1 MASSTEQLAK
11 TIPAD
16 TPMLEAR
23 NLSFAYSS
31 GRFVVN
37 GVSLKLQRGTMAAL
51 LGANGSG
58 KSTLIRLLSGI
69 LLPGAGE
76 VLLLGKPIPR
86 IPKTLLARTLA
97 YVPQLNPLSF
107 PFTALEVVLA
117 GRSPHVPRFQF
128 ENRLDFEKAWTALE
142 TVGASHL
149 AQRPVT
155 ELSGGERQ
163 LVVFARAIAQA
174 PEWLLLDEPS
184 ASLDLKHR
192 AELIRNLVRLRDRMN
207 LTVLLVTHD
216 VPLLDESFDVVFA
229 MRAGAILTAGKP
241 SEILTNEV
249 LSSVYED
256 PYLQSRNVEGRT
268 FVWSATHR
276 DPGDHQE

>member
-1 MASSTEQLAK
+1 MAFRTEQPVTTTLTDK
-11 TIPAD
+11 
-16 TPMLEAR
+16 PMLEAR

-37 GVSLKLQRGTMAAL
+37 RVSLQLRRGRMAAL
-51 LGANGSG
+51 VGANGSG

-69 LLPGAGE
+69 LSPSAGE
-76 VLLLGKPIPR
+76 VLLSGKPIPR
-86 IPKTLLARTLA
+86 IPRILLARTLA

-128 ENRLDFEKAWTALE
+128 ENRLDFEKAWAALE
-142 TVGASHL
+142 TVGAAYL

-174 PEWLLLDEPS
+174 PECLLLDEPS

-216 VPLLDESFDVVFA
+216 VPLLDDSFDVVFA
-229 MRAGAILTAGKP
+229 MRAGAILTEGKP
-241 SEILTNEV
+241 SEVLTSDV

-256 PYLQSRNVEGRT
+256 PHLQSRNVEGRT

-276 DPGDHQE
+276 HPADHK

>member
-1 MASSTEQLAK
+1 MTSSTKQPAQ
-11 TIPAD
+11 TIPG
-16 TPMLEAR
+16 TPMLQAR

-37 GVSLKLQRGTMAAL
+37 GVSLQLQRGKMAAL

-58 KSTLIRLLSGI
+58 KSTLIRLLAGI
-69 LLPGAGE
+69 LLPSAGE
-76 VLLLGKPIPR
+76 VLLSGKPIPR
-86 IPKTLLARTLA
+86 IPKGLLARTLA

-128 ENRLDFEKAWTALE
+128 ESRLDFEKAWTALE
-142 TVGASHL
+142 TVGAVHL

-174 PEWLLLDEPS
+174 PECLLLDEPS

-192 AELIRNLVRLRDRMN
+192 AELIRNLVQLRDRMN

-216 VPLLDESFDVVFA
+216 VPLLDETFDVVFA
-229 MRAGAILTAGKP
+229 MRAGAILIEGKP
-241 SEILTNEV
+241 SEILTSEV

-256 PYLQSRNVEGRT
+256 PYLQARNVDGRT

-276 DPGDHQE
+276 RPAVQRE

>member
-1 MASSTEQLAK
+1 MSSSTGQPHQ
-11 TIPAD
+11 TIPTD
-16 TPMLEAR
+16 PMLEAR
-23 NLSFAYSS
+23 NLSFGYSS
-31 GRFVVN
+31 GRSVVN
-37 GVSLKLQRGTMAAL
+37 GVSLKLQRGKMAAL

-58 KSTLIRLLSGI
+58 KSTLIRLLAGI
-69 LLPGAGE
+69 LLPGEGE
-76 VLLLGKPIPR
+76 VLLSGKPLRR
-86 IPKTLLARTLA
+86 IPKLLLARKLA
-97 YVPQLNPLSF
+97 YVPQLNPLTF

-128 ENRLDFEKAWTALE
+128 ENRHDFEKAWTALE
-142 TVGASHL
+142 TVGAAHL
-149 AQRPVT
+149 AQRPVM

-174 PEWLLLDEPS
+174 PECLLLDEPS

-229 MRAGAILTAGKP
+229 MRAGAILSKGKP
-241 SEILTNEV
+241 SEILTSEV
-249 LSSVYED
+249 LSPVYED

-268 FVWSATHR
+268 FVWSAAHR
-276 DPGDHQE
+276 DSADQQE

>member
-1 MASSTEQLAK
+1 MSSSTEQPHQ
-11 TIPAD
+11 TIPTD
-16 TPMLEAR
+16 PMLEAR
-23 NLSFAYSS
+23 NLSFGYSS
-31 GRFVVN
+31 GRSVVN
-37 GVSLKLQRGTMAAL
+37 GVSLKLQRGKMAAL

-58 KSTLIRLLSGI
+58 KSTLIRLLAGI
-69 LLPGAGE
+69 LSPGEGE
-76 VLLLGKPIPR
+76 VLLSGKPIR
-86 IPKTLLARTLA
+86 SIPKPLLARTLA

-107 PFTALEVVLA
+107 PFTALEVVLT

-128 ENRLDFEKAWTALE
+128 ENRRDFEKAWTALE
-142 TVGASHL
+142 TVGAAHL
-149 AQRPVT
+149 AHRPVT

-174 PEWLLLDEPS
+174 PECLLLDEPS

-229 MRAGAILTAGKP
+229 MRAGAILSEGRPA
-241 SEILTNEV
+241 EILTSEV
-249 LSSVYED
+249 LSPVYED
-256 PYLQSRNVEGRT
+256 PYLQSRNVEGRI
-268 FVWSATHR
+268 FVWSAAHR
-276 DPGDHQE
+276 DRADDKE